1 MNKILPIFAGLACVL
16 AACEKNVQV
25 DVPRSDSKLV
35 VNAFAEKEKPL
46 IVAIGKTRYILD
58 AQPNSP
64 NGDVVTT
71 ARPVL
76 YENNVAIDTL
86 VYDPGFRNYYSPRSR
101 VLRTGASYRLSVG
114 ATGFATVETQT
125 AVPSQSTITGI
136 SRVPN
141 ARVQQSGET
150 LDEVTV
156 RLNDPAAEQNFYLL
170 RFYASSFNSGQEYPI
185 DCVNTS
191 DKDVEAIG
199 YADPADPNSC
209 FDGDRV
215 LVKDANF
222 NGREKALRFY
232 IASNRL
238 QVYTDGAGRKHRPYV
253 RVYRITEDHFRYL
266 KSLGA
271 YESADGNP
279 FAEPVNVYTNVR
291 NGRGLFTAYTAAVD
305 TVR

>member
-1 MNKILPIFAGLACVL
+1 MKKIYFLFSASCFLF
-16 AACEKNVQV
+16 ACEKNVQV
-25 DVPRSDSKLV
+25 DVPRSAEKLV

-46 IVAIGKTRYILD
+46 IVSIGKTRYILD
-58 AQPNSP
+58 AQPNNPFADIVS
-64 NGDVVTT
+64 T
-71 ARPVL
+71 ARPIL
-76 YENNVAIDTL
+76 YENNIAIDTL
-86 VYDPGFRNYYSPRSR
+86 VYDAAFRNYYSPRSR
-101 VLRTGASYRLSVG
+101 VLRTGNSYRLAVAAPDFS
-114 ATGFATVETQT
+114 AVETAT
-125 AVPSQSTITGI
+125 TVPSQSSIAGI

-156 RLNDPAAEQNFYLL
+156 RLNDPANETNYYLI
-170 RFYASSFNSGQEYPI
+170 RFYASSLNSGQEYPI

-209 FDGDRV
+209 FDGDRI

-222 NGREKALRFY
+222 NGREKLLRFY
-232 IASNRL
+232 IGNSRL
-238 QVYTDGAGRKHRPYV
+238 QVYTDGAGRKYRPYV
-253 RVYRITEDHFRYL
+253 RVYRITENYFRYL

-271 YESADGNP
+271 YESSDGNP

-291 NGRGLFTAYTAAVD
+291 NGRGLFSAYTAAVD